1 MYIYYR
7 PKVHEVLL
15 ELSKHFELIVFTA
28 ACVSYAE
35 IVVDLIEEE
44 TLFFDYILHREQCL
58 YVKEQKTFIKDLKL
72 LSEGRDLKDMV
83 LIDNKVKSYMLNME
97 NGIPIKDFM
106 GDPDDDT
113 LPVLLKYLMKLLD
126 VDDVRESIKKDFISI
141 H

>member
-1 MYIYYR
+1 MYVYFR

-44 TLFFDYILHREQCL
+44 SLFFDYILHREQCL

-72 LSEGRDLKDMV
+72 LSEGRDLKNMV
-83 LIDNKVKSYMLNME
+83 LIDNKVKSYMLNIE
-97 NGIPIKDFM
+97 NGIPIKDFL
-106 GDPDDDT
+106 GDPNDDT
-113 LPVLLKYLMKLLD
+113 LPVL
-126 VDDVRESIKKDFISI
+126 
-141 H
+141 